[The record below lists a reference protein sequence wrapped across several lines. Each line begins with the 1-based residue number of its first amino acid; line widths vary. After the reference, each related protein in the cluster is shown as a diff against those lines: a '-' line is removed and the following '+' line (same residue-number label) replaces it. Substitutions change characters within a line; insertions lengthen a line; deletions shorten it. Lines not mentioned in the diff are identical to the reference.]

1 MSRGNNYQLQ
11 PRLFPLKIHSTV
23 SKKMASSRKVKTF
36 GRVSDTEEVPSS
48 KSLGEAQ
55 LSETPYK
62 HVVRHA
68 VTGEPPS
75 ITRTSARCGL

>member
-1 MSRGNNYQLQ
+1 
-11 PRLFPLKIHSTV
+11 
-23 SKKMASSRKVKTF
+23 MASSRKVKTF

-48 KSLGEAQ
+48 KSIGEAQ

-68 VTGEPPS
+68 VIEYPPS
-75 ITRTSARCGL
+75 LSPRRACGLSLTLKKLHKQRASARLNCQKHRIST

>member
-1 MSRGNNYQLQ
+1 MSRGNSYQLQ

-36 GRVSDTEEVPSS
+36 GRVFDTEEVPSS

-55 LSETPYK
+55 P
-62 HVVRHA
+62 
-68 VTGEPPS
+68 
-75 ITRTSARCGL
+75 